1 MWHILLLFA
10 SAQAYFNESCNAL
23 HLAEICEDECNTDL
37 NICIAS
43 AGGNYDLI
51 HNCLRDHENC
61 FQNCPCHAVCPH
73 GCPCNDK
80 WFCENDC
87 KDLYEDQAI
96 QCTRL
101 CNSDACKCFDNC
113 DIFDYVCSENCG
125 LALVKC
131 HQSCPCGTLC
141 PWGCPCPGFC
151 NEAANQTALIFT
163 HKSYNGELESDPFL
177 LKWIGVEHIDDDN
190 WLHTEP
196 VINEI
201 PNFKTYPNTEFHSEC
216 FAVYKGQ
223 QFVLGGEK
231 NEVFTVGDC
240 GLTERTGQNLPAIK
254 DASGTD
260 KPGQIWRGHSCAV
273 VNFDTAVDLI
283 VLCSPREQG
292 NLCYLG
298 DWDPDTEQFIQWTR
312 LDKYSQE
319 GHADG
324 AMVSWR
330 NRAVLIGGQ
339 EINSQDEN
347 PNALSEY
354 FVPSLSEFDKWS
366 KLPDLPFRVMYHSA
380 VAYDRWI
387 YVFGGLRAA
396 INGEINDLAVMRH
409 EEGLEGQGTAWKVE
423 GFLRTARVHH
433 TTIWQDDRHLLIAGG
448 REYHDEVNSDL
459 PFEQWI
465 NIGEKLGTNGQYLMP
480 EFIEESSDQTR
491 KGLDNPVVFM
501 MLNTYDAT
509 CGELLV

>member
-1 MWHILLLFA
+1 G
-10 SAQAYFNESCNAL
+10 C
-23 HLAEICEDECNTDL
+23 AEIFIFYTVLANFFFQD
-37 NICIAS
+37 ICLKTCPPEIGCHNS
-43 AGGNYDLI
+43 CYENYTQMLF
-51 HNCLRDHENC
+51 L
-61 FQNCPCHAVCPH
+61 CPCI
-73 GCPCNDK
+73 
-80 WFCENDC
+80 EQ
-87 KDLYEDQAI
+87 E
-96 QCTRL
+96 CTRL

-113 DIFDYVCSENCG
+113 DIFDYVCSENCE

-131 HQSCPCGTLC
+131 QQSCP
-141 PWGCPCPGFC
+141 F
-151 NEAANQTALIFT
+151 AANQTALIFT
-163 HKSYNGELESDPFL
+163 HKSYNGEVESDPFL
-177 LKWIGVEHIDDDN
+177 LKWIGVEQIDDDN

-201 PNFKTYPNTEFHSEC
+201 PNFETYPNTEFHSEC

-254 DASGTD
+254 DESGTD

-354 FVPSLSEFDKWS
+354 FVPSLSEFNKWS
-366 KLPDLPFRVMYHSA
+366 KLPDLAFRVMYHSA

-387 YVFGGLRAA
+387 YVFGGLRDL
-396 INGEINDLAVMRH
+396 NGEIPNDLAVMRH

-423 GFLRTARVHH
+423 GLLRTARVHH

-448 REYHDEVNSDL
+448 REYHDETNSDL

-465 NIGEKLGTNGQYLMP
+465 NVGEKLGAQGQYLMP